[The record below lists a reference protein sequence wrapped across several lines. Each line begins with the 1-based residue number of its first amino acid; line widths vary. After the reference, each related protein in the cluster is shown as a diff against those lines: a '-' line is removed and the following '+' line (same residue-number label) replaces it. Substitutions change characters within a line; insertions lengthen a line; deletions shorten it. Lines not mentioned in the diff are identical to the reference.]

1 MPIKRTRT
9 KPESNSPIYATIQ
22 RKIESNETPK
32 TSTFKR
38 IQTFFRATPSKTK
51 RKSNISMFFVR
62 LASTN
67 STRTT
72 RVTQMKTTTV
82 AFGSSTPT
90 NRVPPTST
98 PPKSKYN
105 LRTRIFQNP
114 TSTEKLNDESK
125 ISKVKKPVRTRK

>member
-1 MPIKRTRT
+1 MKHRKHRRLNEFKHFFVQHQV
-9 KPESNSPIYATIQ
+9 KP
-22 RKIESNETPK
+22 
-32 TSTFKR
+32 
-38 IQTFFRATPSKTK
+38 K
-51 RKSNISMFFVR
+51 RKSNVSTFFIR

-125 ISKVKKPVRTRK
+125 TSKVKKPVRTRK